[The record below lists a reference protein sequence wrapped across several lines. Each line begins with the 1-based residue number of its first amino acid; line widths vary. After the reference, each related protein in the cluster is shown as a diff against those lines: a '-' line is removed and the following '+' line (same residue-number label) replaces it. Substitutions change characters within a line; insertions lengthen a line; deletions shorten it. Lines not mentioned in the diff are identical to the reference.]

1 MFWYHKHA
9 IQNSS
14 NKNINDINSNDNC
27 NTKKLAKKGILI
39 THSSPSPILPRHV
52 HMHLQHFTNALKS

>member
-9 IQNSS
+9 TQNSY

-27 NTKKLAKKGILI
+27 NTKNLLKKYSN
-39 THSSPSPILPRHV
+39 H
-52 HMHLQHFTNALKS
+52 A